1 MRPGFCQLIGFEKFR
16 TKRSLINRPF
26 LACMFCFP
34 IADHVIVPERTVSFK
49 RRPMH
54 VHPRAFVCI
63 IIIIIIFEKTKRKI
77 SRRTS
82 SCGLNRGDK
91 IYKLKSSNES
101 FIKADVPGT
110 IKALCYK
117 RNNSTLT
124 DVTF

>member
-54 VHPRAFVCI
+54 VHPRAYVCI
-63 IIIIIIFEKTKRKI
+63 LYEKTKRKI
-77 SRRTS
+77 PRRTS
-82 SCGLNRGDK
+82 SRGLNRENK
-91 IYKLKSSNES
+91 TYKLKWSNES

-117 RNNSTLT
+117 GNNSTLT

>member
-16 TKRSLINRPF
+16 TKRSLTNRLF

-54 VHPRAFVCI
+54 AHPRAFVCTMY
-63 IIIIIIFEKTKRKI
+63 EKTKRKI

-82 SCGLNRGDK
+82 SCGLNRGNK
-91 IYKLKSSNES
+91 TYKLNSSNES